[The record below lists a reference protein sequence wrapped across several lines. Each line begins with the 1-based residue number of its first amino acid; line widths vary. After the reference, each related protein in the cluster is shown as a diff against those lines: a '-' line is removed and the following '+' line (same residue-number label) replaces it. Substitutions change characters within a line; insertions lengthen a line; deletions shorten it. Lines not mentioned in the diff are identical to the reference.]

1 MILRDYHSRRFTTY
15 GRHFG
20 NGRAAG
26 PHDSFF
32 THPDGPQRL
41 ASQRTPGTR
50 DYYGREICHTVAVA
64 HDVWGFAAHPTTNG
78 ERQIMDLGR
87 LATTLEIINSLDP
100 GSFYLHHLQI
110 LLTISEA
117 GAAGCTY
124 GDIEVRHGLSN
135 AAASRS
141 VNALSSF
148 ARHRKSAMGL
158 VEIIRDPNEGRR
170 YRCRLTSKGQSII
183 RSIEQL

>member
-1 MILRDYHSRRFTTY
+1 
-15 GRHFG
+15 
-20 NGRAAG
+20 
-26 PHDSFF
+26 
-32 THPDGPQRL
+32 
-41 ASQRTPGTR
+41 
-50 DYYGREICHTVAVA
+50 
-64 HDVWGFAAHPTTNG
+64 
-78 ERQIMDLGR
+78 MDLGR
-87 LATTLEIINSLDP
+87 LATALEIINSLDP

-110 LLTISEA
+110 LLTISAA